1 VPGRSVNYP
10 RRDSQKGLVSMS
22 NISLAAAGGSV
33 YHTGYR
39 APVGVSEDPFTHV
52 YKVGEG
58 ARV

>member
-1 VPGRSVNYP
+1 
-10 RRDSQKGLVSMS
+10 MS